1 MSYTDPSQS
10 LGGRQVFAPGRAHAP
25 AGARAEADRG
35 PEVAAKDESLWGED
49 GFGFDD
55 FLDIVNPLQHLP
67 IVGTVYREATGDQIA
82 AGPRMIGGGIF
93 GGVIGLAAS
102 LVDAAIES
110 ETGRDVGSHV
120 MAWLG
125 GEDAPAEEPEV
136 MVAAATPETDPDA
149 ARRTAP
155 ATVHSEPLDPVAPAA
170 AEPAVPSDDG
180 PEQSLSE
187 AQWQSLIGALTRVGG
202 NPAEAA
208 AVPVSP
214 RPQPQPRLAMANPG
228 EAPVE
233 PIVVPAAAPPPAPA
247 IGFPGAVSN
256 EDFLSLMTANLEKYQ
271 AEKRDQLV
279 VPGPATR

>member
-25 AGARAEADRG
+25 AGARAEADQG
-35 PEVAAKDESLWGED
+35 PEVAAKDDGLWGED

-55 FLDIVNPLQHLP
+55 FLDIINPLQHLP
-67 IVGTVYREATGDQIA
+67 IVGTVYREATGDRIA
-82 AGPRMIGGGIF
+82 SGPRMIGGGIF
-93 GGVIGLAAS
+93 GGVVGLAAS
-102 LVDAAIES
+102 LIDAAIEN

-125 GEDAPAEEPEV
+125 GEDASAEEPEV
-136 MVAAATPETDPDA
+136 MVAAATPEPEGDA
-149 ARRTAP
+149 GRRTAP
-155 ATVHSEPLDPVAPAA
+155 AAVHSEPLDLIAPVE
-170 AEPAVPSDDG
+170 AEPARPSDD
-180 PEQSLSE
+180 PAQSLSE

-233 PIVVPAAAPPPAPA
+233 PIVMPAAAPLPAPA
-247 IGFPGAVSN
+247 IGFPGAVSS
-256 EDFLSLMTANLEKYQ
+256 EDFLSLMTTNLEKYQ
-271 AEKRDQLV
+271 TSKRDQPV
-279 VPGPATR
+279 VPGPGTR